1 MANVRTDDVQIK
13 LTIDGSQSK
22 TELDNLTRKAEL
34 LKEDLKGLKKGTQEY
49 IDANK
54 ELKEVTT
61 RITELREKIGL
72 SALSINQL
80 KTLSGQLNRELRDLS
95 PGTES
100 FINKSKELQQVSAR
114 LDEVT
119 KDAKGIGD
127 ALEKS
132 GGGFTDFLKKSA
144 AFAGIQIGV
153 GAVVSSLKQLG
164 SESIDA
170 AKQNSDA
177 IADMEKALN
186 LTTAEAKALDE
197 QLAGIDT
204 RTSQENLEGIA
215 IAAGQLGIAA
225 DQADEFTIA
234 VDQAVVALGDEFSGG
249 VEDVTKSLGGLQKL
263 FKQTKDESPA
273 DAITKIGSAV
283 NALGAD
289 GSATGPVIADFTA
302 RIGQLADLAPEIT
315 QTLGLGAA
323 LQELGLTSEI
333 AAGGVSNVL
342 LTAAKDTA
350 GFGKQIGLTSKEFE
364 NLINTDPNEV
374 LLRLAASFKGA
385 SQTEIVS
392 TLDSLGI
399 KSQEATKVVELLA
412 SKTDM
417 VRQKQELAGKEFEKG
432 TSLYDEYIKK
442 NTTAAAQ
449 VEKAEKSFATFRRE
463 LGEQLIPIYI
473 KVLQYGGLIL
483 NSLRALPGFVS
494 ENRAAFALLALAVLT
509 YNAAQIK
516 EQATSLKGLALQK
529 LKQLG
534 LITEEAGILKLVT
547 AQSVLTSAQE
557 ALNLAMAANPIGLI
571 IGLFALMAFGLKQ
584 LYDRSETFRSAI
596 DGLFATLK
604 PLGAA
609 LQSAFGGN
617 TLTSLISGLF
627 KTVNELFKS
636 FSGGKSILELFGYSV
651 GVSVAVPLK
660 TVVTVV
666 QSVVDGLLG
675 LVDVGK
681 RVANFFG
688 ASFKID
694 PNGSF
699 DAFSK
704 NLKRNINS
712 IGDTIT
718 GAEATK
724 AQEAE
729 GNKRVVNYQRELE
742 KKLSQQ
748 KAAEAKAQQQA
759 AAAAQAERDKA
770 TAAAAEAAAKSKE
783 ASAEQLKLRE
793 AALQAQLAKVQEGS
807 EQELKLKKQL
817 VLVSRDQELLDEK
830 KTAADKAVVRSKA
843 QVELD
848 KLNQEYAKKQ
858 KELAEKTA
866 KEQADVDKRIAD
878 LKSAAL
884 KDETERKIAQLTATA
899 EKEMATAKGTA
910 EQIAEQQRLIQAKLS
925 LDIAAERKKQ
935 ADQDFAD
942 QADLE
947 KRRLELEKDEYKRR
961 AGELRLAA
969 AQEMRKLTGEEAF
982 VAQQRELIQAKL
994 QDDLLKLEQ
1003 ERIDKQRALQQQVV
1017 DIDEATADRRE
1028 ARAIERARKANPF
1041 SAKPDQQEKAGKLN
1055 DVEQEQEQ
1063 VLGDDKLDINVKLA
1077 KIRDFNDQKAA
1088 IEDEYAE
1095 RDKQRNRDVASFALS
1110 SAAQGVQAIFD
1121 FKKIASDKELAKVEK
1136 DKNDRLKKL
1145 DAEYKAGKIS
1155 KESFEKQKSSIESNY
1170 DEKTRA
1176 LKTKQA
1182 KAEKANNI
1190 AQSIIAGTLAVIAAS
1205 ANPLGI
1211 LSPTA
1216 IATGVAALLATGKI
1230 IATPIPEFA
1239 KGGVVGGAWRGTKRS
1254 VGEAYRSMR
1263 TYASGGR
1270 INPVGGVPDVGQLH
1284 SGGGIQM
1291 IDGAT
1296 GQHLGEWERGEPYMI
1311 LSRNTYANNR
1321 EIIDELLDTSMH
1333 RGGAPIRQRGIYAAQ
1348 GAVVGELPA
1357 TAGRTSDAE
1366 SAVVS
1371 AIKENTAVMLEL
1383 ADRPVPAVINWGGQ
1397 DDAQLENRLDE
1408 RASIRQDQLA

>member
-22 TELDNLTRKAEL
+22 TELDNLTRKADL
-34 LKEDLKGLKKGTQEY
+34 LKDDLKGLKKGTQEY

-54 ELKEVTT
+54 ELKEVTA
-61 RITELREKIGL
+61 RIGELREKIGL

-119 KDAKGIGD
+119 KEAKGIGD

-153 GAVVSSLKQLG
+153 EAVVNSLKQLG

-170 AKQNSDA
+170 AKENSDA

-186 LTTAEAKALDE
+186 LTTVEAKALDD
-197 QLAGIDT
+197 QLSGIDT

-225 DQADEFTIA
+225 DQADEFTVA

-385 SQTEIVS
+385 SQTQIIS

-412 SKTDM
+412 SKTDI
-417 VRQKQELAGKEFEKG
+417 VRQKQALASKEFEKG
-432 TSLYDEYIKK
+432 TSLTDEFAKK
-442 NTTAAAQ
+442 NTNAAAQ
-449 VEKAEKSFATFRRE
+449 IEKAEKSFATFRRE

-473 KVLQYGGLIL
+473 KILQYGSLIL
-483 NSLRALPGFVS
+483 NSLKALPGFVG
-494 ENRAAFALLALAVLT
+494 ENRAAFGLLALAVLT
-509 YNAAQIK
+509 YNAALIK
-516 EQATSLKGLALQK
+516 EQVTTIKGLALQK

-534 LITEEAGILKLVT
+534 LVTEEAGIFRLVT
-547 AQSVLTSAQE
+547 AQSVLTSAQK

-604 PLGAA
+604 PLGAT

-660 TVVTVV
+660 TVVTIV
-666 QSVVDGLLG
+666 QGVVDGLLG

-688 ASFKID
+688 ANFKLD

-704 NLKRNINS
+704 NLKRNIGS
-712 IGDTIT
+712 ISDTIT

-748 KAAEAKAQQQA
+748 RAAEAKAQQQA

-770 TAAAAEAAAKSKE
+770 AAAAAETAAKSKE

-793 AALQAQLAKVQEGS
+793 AALQQQLAKTKEGS

-817 VLVSRDQELLDEK
+817 VLVARDQDLLDEK
-830 KTAADKAVVRSKA
+830 KTAADKAIVRSKA
-843 QVELD
+843 QIELD

-884 KDETERKIAQLTATA
+884 KDDTARKIAQLTAAA
-899 EKEMATAKGTA
+899 EKEKATAKGTA
-910 EQIAEQQRLIQAKLS
+910 EQIAEQQKLIDEKLAV
-925 LDIAAERKKQ
+925 DIAAERQQQ
-935 ADQDFAD
+935 ADKEAD
-942 QADLE
+942 QESDIE
-947 KRRLELEKDEYKRR
+947 KRKTALILNEYERRTAELQ
-961 AGELRLAA
+961 LAA
-969 AQEMRKLTGEEAF
+969 EDEKRKLTGTAEQIAAKRVLIDQKLTTDL
-982 VAQQRELIQAKL
+982 VALERDRAAQISAI
-994 QDDLLKLEQ
+994 DDE
-1003 ERIDKQRALQQQVV
+1003 
-1017 DIDEATADRRE
+1017 TADRRQ
-1028 ARAIERARKANPF
+1028 ARAIAKARQGNPL
-1041 SAKPDQQEKAGKLN
+1041 SAQPDRQEKQGALG
-1055 DVEQEQEQ
+1055 DVDEQQAQ
-1063 VLGDDKLDINVKLA
+1063 VLGDDSLDINLKLA
-1077 KIRDFNDQKAA
+1077 KIRDFNDQRAA

-1095 RDKQRNRDVASFALS
+1095 RDKQRSRDVASFALNATS
-1110 SAAQGVQAIFD
+1110 QGVQALFD
-1121 FKKIASDKELAKVEK
+1121 FKKIASDKELTKVEK
-1136 DKNDRLKKL
+1136 DKNERLKKL
-1145 DAEYKAGKIS
+1145 EAEYKAGKVS
-1155 KESFEKQKSSIESNY
+1155 KESYESQKSAIESNY

-1216 IATGVAALLATGKI
+1216 IATGIAALLATTKI
-1230 IATPIPEFA
+1230 IATPIPQFA
-1239 KGGVVGGAWRGTKRS
+1239 
-1254 VGEAYRSMR
+1254 
-1263 TYASGGR
+1263 
-1270 INPVGGVPDVGQLH
+1270 
-1284 SGGGIQM
+1284 
-1291 IDGAT
+1291 
-1296 GQHLGEWERGEPYMI
+1296 
-1311 LSRNTYANNR
+1311 
-1321 EIIDELLDTSMH
+1321 
-1333 RGGAPIRQRGIYAAQ
+1333 
-1348 GAVVGELPA
+1348 
-1357 TAGRTSDAE
+1357 
-1366 SAVVS
+1366 
-1371 AIKENTAVMLEL
+1371 
-1383 ADRPVPAVINWGGQ
+1383 
-1397 DDAQLENRLDE
+1397 
-1408 RASIRQDQLA
+1408 